1 MLALLFGLTD
11 EIELWPIVGLFLLLM
26 GLSALT
32 GLVLPRARIAR
43 VGAENAFRDMSVR
56 MTERGV
62 RFVSGGREII
72 VPWGDIRHVY
82 ESERYVDLRF
92 GRQSMPIP
100 KRCIEDI
107 DGLSAVI
114 DRCRE
119 TPK

>member
-1 MLALLFGLTD
+1 MANKRSTRSRIGNGAAF
-11 EIELWPIVGLFLLLM
+11 LFLLLM

-82 ESERYVDLRF
+82 E
-92 GRQSMPIP
+92 
-100 KRCIEDI
+100 DI

-119 TPK
+119 TSK